1 GHGGETE
8 WSNPS
13 ISSSDIYDLTNSEKY
28 PLVMSNA
35 CLTGKFDTDECFGE
49 SWVRANDRG
58 AVTFIGASNST
69 YWDEDDIFERR
80 WFDAV
85 FVDSFTSV
93 SGALYKA
100 KLELMLHG
108 TSADTYYFQI
118 YHDFGDPSLALYW
131 GNLTDINVDLSD
143 WSGYIPLGEDFYDIP
158 ISVDSALV
166 ALWRDG
172 EKIGNAL
179 SEGGIAHIIA
189 ETTFTE
195 PGSVYVV
202 ATKANFFRPYIN
214 FVPNEFLCIA
224 EYSPESLQVGV
235 DNSFEITI
243 MAGDSSPY
251 VGAKIKIFGY
261 GIAEST
267 YTDASGHASMIINPP
282 FEGILQL
289 TVDDAG
295 RRILRKE
302 IYCYGALTWN
312 ITSKEISAP
321 SILLED
327 TLAVGFDGSILY
339 HLSESDFI
347 CYVSGGGLPEDT
359 IETADDSIALD
370 INPAAEEPIVITFT
384 KWGYVIISDTIPVV
398 IARGPFDGTV
408 VDTLGGAISAR
419 PTITLLSGSDTIA
432 TVRAETDGSFS
443 IPGTFPC
450 GTYTANLS
458 CFGYYDTS
466 YTFLLTTRGG
476 YEFTMAQAPSS
487 AITIDVSDGMGNPLF
502 AEVYLEDSL
511 TGNIVAVGERIAPG
525 TYSLGNQPYRDYNV
539 IIRSRGFKPQK
550 IYFYATAAT
559 INIDATMVENTADVL
574 IIDVSTDGES
584 PTQIHSDLEDAGISS
599 EIRTTFPDISEMWNY
614 NVIIYSAGTNSF
626 SATPSILDAL
636 YQYHHSGGRII
647 FEGGEIAYQVIEE
660 GGFLP
665 LYAEGLLHLNSYLSD
680 DPHDEGLISKSIFRD
695 SLFYSYPEFLND
707 NVATEHV
714 SFYDYEKFD
723 VVTPSDDAQ
732 FLYTTVFDTSQGCI
746 VLFEDSERSGF
757 ARSAFCGFTYT
768 EALTNPDDAANIIIN
783 LTEKLLPPDNDFGI
797 VYGKIY
803 LAGGFA
809 GSNVEIDAD
818 GTYPVVDSSNSDGRY
833 ALAAKTGDYS
843 ITFRRDD
850 YLDTTF
856 SIAISPENPV
866 RIDVIMTPVGF
877 VHEHKP
883 QKPLIGEPVPNPFN
897 SSVSIELTNPSGQ
910 VVDAQV
916 FDFSGKLVF
925 EKNLGKVKN
934 GSFIWHPDEKSS
946 GVYFI
951 KVSIGDFQSIKKV
964 IYIR

>member
-1 GHGGETE
+1 
-8 WSNPS
+8 
-13 ISSSDIYDLTNSEKY
+13 
-28 PLVMSNA
+28 
-35 CLTGKFDTDECFGE
+35 
-49 SWVRANDRG
+49 
-58 AVTFIGASNST
+58 
-69 YWDEDDIFERR
+69 
-80 WFDAV
+80 
-85 FVDSFTSV
+85 
-93 SGALYKA
+93 
-100 KLELMLHG
+100 
-108 TSADTYYFQI
+108 
-118 YHDFGDPSLALYW
+118 
-131 GNLTDINVDLSD
+131 
-143 WSGYIPLGEDFYDIP
+143 
-158 ISVDSALV
+158 
-166 ALWRDG
+166 
-172 EKIGNAL
+172 
-179 SEGGIAHIIA
+179 
-189 ETTFTE
+189 
-195 PGSVYVV
+195 
-202 ATKANFFRPYIN
+202 
-214 FVPNEFLCIA
+214 
-224 EYSPESLQVGV
+224 
-235 DNSFEITI
+235 
-243 MAGDSSPY
+243 
-251 VGAKIKIFGY
+251 
-261 GIAEST
+261 
-267 YTDASGHASMIINPP
+267 
-282 FEGILQL
+282 
-289 TVDDAG
+289 
-295 RRILRKE
+295 
-302 IYCYGALTWN
+302 
-312 ITSKEISAP
+312 
-321 SILLED
+321 
-327 TLAVGFDGSILY
+327 
-339 HLSESDFI
+339 
-347 CYVSGGGLPEDT
+347 
-359 IETADDSIALD
+359 
-370 INPAAEEPIVITFT
+370 
-384 KWGYVIISDTIPVV
+384 
-398 IARGPFDGTV
+398 
-408 VDTLGGAISAR
+408 
-419 PTITLLSGSDTIA
+419 
-432 TVRAETDGSFS
+432 
-443 IPGTFPC
+443 
-450 GTYTANLS
+450 
-458 CFGYYDTS
+458 
-466 YTFLLTTRGG
+466 
-476 YEFTMAQAPSS
+476 MAQAPSS
-487 AITIDVSDGMGNPLF
+487 AITIDVSDGTGNPLF

-559 INIDATMVENTADVL
+559 VNIDATMVENTADVL
-574 IIDVSTDGES
+574 IIDVSTDGDS

-599 EIRTTFPDISEMWNY
+599 EIRTTFSEFPDISEMWNY

-665 LYAEGLLHLNSYLSD
+665 LYAEELLHLNSYLSD
-680 DPHDEGLISKSIFRD
+680 NPHDEGLVSKSIFRD

-883 QKPLIGEPVPNPFN
+883 QKPLIGAPAPNPFN
-897 SSVSIELTNPSGQ
+897 SSVSIEFTNPSGQ

-934 GSFIWHPDEKSS
+934 DSFIWHPDEKSS